1 MPLSRP
7 VDAIEAA
14 QRTPAD
20 AEAARRIL
28 RLLDLTSLRGDETAA
43 EIEALCCR
51 ALRHAVAAV
60 CIYPGFL
67 PVACS
72 VLAGSAVRIAT
83 VANFPEGGDDIGAA
97 AAEVAA
103 AVAAGAQEVD
113 VVAPLAAIRA
123 GDLESVAELVE
134 ACRAA
139 ARPTTLLKL
148 ILETGLLAEPSL
160 ITAVARTA
168 VMAGV
173 DFLKTSTG
181 KRSPGATLEAAAALL
196 EVIAETGGRVG
207 LKLSG
212 GIRTLADAAPYL
224 ALVDATMGRD
234 WADSSRLRFGASAL
248 LDDLVR
254 VLQEA
259 SPGAGPR

>member
-1 MPLSRP
+1 MPLSLS
-7 VDAIEAA
+7 VEAIEAA
-14 QRTPAD
+14 RRTPAD
-20 AEAARRIL
+20 AAAARRIL
-28 RLLDLTSLRGDETAA
+28 PLLDLTSLRGDETAA
-43 EIEALCCR
+43 EIETLCHR
-51 ALRHAVAAV
+51 AIRHAVAAV
-60 CIYPGFL
+60 CVYPGCL
-67 PVACS
+67 SVAHAI
-72 VLAGSAVRIAT
+72 LAGSPVRLAS
-83 VANFPEGGDDIGAA
+83 VANFPEGGEDVGAA
-97 AAEVAA
+97 AAEVAG

-139 ARPTTLLKL
+139 AGPATLLKL
-148 ILETGLLAEPSL
+148 ILETGLLAEASL
-160 ITAVARTA
+160 LTAVARTA
-168 VMAGV
+168 VMAGI

-181 KRSPGATLEAAAALL
+181 KRTPGATLEAAAALL

-224 ALVDATMGRD
+224 ALVDASMGRE
-234 WADSSRLRFGASAL
+234 WASPARLRFGASAL

-254 VLQEA
+254 VLEEA
-259 SPGAGPR
+259 SPGASPC